1 MNAPAVWAAAARSN
15 GPHIVFSGPVIGH
28 DRLAGW
34 GASELIIAPHAAVC
48 VGANS
53 LGVGL
58 RLVSS
63 RCHCHPPRVGDD
75 MTSVWGGVMTL
86 E

>member
-1 MNAPAVWAAAARSN
+1 M
-15 GPHIVFSGPVIGH
+15 
-28 DRLAGW
+28 
-34 GASELIIAPHAAVC
+34 IIAPHAAVC

-53 LGVGL
+53 LGVEL

-63 RCHCHPPRVGDD
+63 LVSLSSPRVGDD